1 MQVTRVA
8 PGWPVA
14 SLMHRRRV
22 MADRITHVG
31 LDVHEEGIV
40 VAVAEGGLRGEVREY
55 GRIAN
60 TAAALDRLMR
70 KLNGEGVGLRFCY
83 EAGRC
88 GYGIQRH
95 LSAHGHECMVVAPS
109 LIPKRAGDRVKTD
122 RRDAASLARLH
133 RAGELTAV
141 WVPDAGHEAMRDL
154 VRARL
159 DAVHAL
165 RRARQQLSGFLLR
178 QGCHYG
184 RPAWTK
190 LHRRW
195 LAGLKFEQVLHHV
208 VLEDYIQAVEAAEAR
223 RDRLTAQIEA
233 CLPEWSL
240 APVVAALQTM
250 RGMALVNAAT
260 LIAELG
266 ELSRFAN
273 PRQLMAYLGL
283 VPSEHSSGASIKRG
297 GLTKAGNSA
306 ARRLLIEA
314 AWCYRFPAGSAASCC
329 SGRRSSPSRSAR
341 SPGRRSCGC
350 AHAIASSPAAANQPM
365 SSRPRSP
372 VNWPAL
378 SGPSPGACRRR
389 RADRKKPVIASKGGA
404 SGPPNTLL
412 LGKAGG
418 AAAVRRTLDTT
429 ICRVADPMQVSGPR
443 QLRDASPVMRF
454 RPAHQRMINRRH
466 DGCASSLA
474 RQSLKQPLPM
484 EPQIHAP
491 ATWKGGHERG
501 V

>member
-1 MQVTRVA
+1 
-8 PGWPVA
+8 
-14 SLMHRRRV
+14 MHRRRV
-22 MADRITHVG
+22 VGDRITYVG
-31 LDVHEEGIV
+31 LDVHKEGIV
-40 VAVAEGGLRGEVREY
+40 VAIAEGGIGGEIREY

-70 KLNGEGVGLRFCY
+70 KLGGAGVGLRFCH
-83 EAGRC
+83 EAGPC
-88 GYGIQRH
+88 GYGIQRQ
-95 LSAHGHECMVVAPS
+95 LSAHGHECVVVAPS

-141 WVPDAGHEAMRDL
+141 WVPDVGHEAMRDL

-195 LAGLKFEQVLHHV
+195 LAGLKFEQAVHHI
-208 VLEDYIQAVEAAEAR
+208 VLEDYITTVEAAAAR

-233 CLPEWSL
+233 MLPDWTL

-266 ELSRFAN
+266 DLWRFSN

-283 VPSEHSSGASIKRG
+283 VPSEHSSGASVRRG
-297 GLTKAGNSA
+297 GLTKAGNST

-314 AWCYRFPAGSAASCC
+314 AWCYRFPA
-329 SGRRSSPSRSAR
+329 RVSRELLLRQEAQPKPIRAIAWKAQLRLCARYRKLAR
-341 SPGRRSCGC
+341 SGK
-350 AHAIASSPAAANQPM
+350 AANIVTAAIARELTGFIWAIARRVPPAA
-365 SSRPRSP
+365 
-372 VNWPAL
+372 
-378 SGPSPGACRRR
+378 
-389 RADRKKPVIASKGGA
+389 D
-404 SGPPNTLL
+404 
-412 LGKAGG
+412 
-418 AAAVRRTLDTT
+418 
-429 ICRVADPMQVSGPR
+429 
-443 QLRDASPVMRF
+443 
-454 RPAHQRMINRRH
+454 
-466 DGCASSLA
+466 
-474 RQSLKQPLPM
+474 
-484 EPQIHAP
+484 
-491 ATWKGGHERG
+491 
-501 V
+501 